1 MQAFLALFV
10 ALLSVANGEPRLLTH
25 LQRALTDRSR
35 AGHALSQ
42 PSSLT
47 SHEQRARSK
56 SPSSNVRGIPVEP
69 CSHTPPVAC
78 AAGFVLAP
86 FVARAP
92 TRAASIPMMGV
103 EDAAAKCLEEECS
116 LDTIDDLIAEMTKE
130 VSSMTMTLPLS
141 QRQRSVL
148 ATLQQLKTIGSKADK
163 STLQAIIEAAAR
175 SFAVVEN
182 FNFPGEPLG
191 YTGTVGTQT
200 IAGRVFD
207 KK

>member
-1 MQAFLALFV
+1 M
-10 ALLSVANGEPRLLTH
+10 
-25 LQRALTDRSR
+25 
-35 AGHALSQ
+35 
-42 PSSLT
+42 
-47 SHEQRARSK
+47 
-56 SPSSNVRGIPVEP
+56 
-69 CSHTPPVAC
+69 
-78 AAGFVLAP
+78 LAP